1 MQEILV
7 NLIELQK
14 IDSKIASI
22 EGVIKNTP
30 SQVKAVQEKYAKA
43 IAGYDSIK
51 TAMEGNKQS
60 YLALEAELNEK
71 KNNLANSQSKL
82 SSVQNTKEYESVIR
96 ELDTL
101 KKVIAEDEIKL
112 KDMMNLDFEYESEF
126 SKMVELKENLEK
138 EIKEISS
145 SKADEEKELH
155 DELAKLTEKRE
166 KVASKIKKSTLM
178 KYDRVRAHRHN
189 IGIASVKDE
198 VCNGCYM
205 HVPPQLYVEV
215 KKDLEVH
222 SCPHCQRIL
231 YYIPPKTQETTDKQK

>member
-1 MQEILV
+1 MQEILEQ
-7 NLIELQK
+7 LIELQK

-30 SQVKAVQEKYAKA
+30 SQIKAVQEKYEKA
-43 IAGYDSIK
+43 ITGYDSIK
-51 TAMEGNKQS
+51 AALDENKKT
-60 YLALEAELNEK
+60 YLALEADLNEK
-71 KNNLANSQSKL
+71 KNNLLNSQSKL

-101 KKVIAEDEIKL
+101 KKSVAEDESKL
-112 KDMMNLDFEYESEF
+112 KEM
-126 SKMVELKENLEK
+126 LKESLEK
-138 EIKEISS
+138 ELEEVST
-145 SKADEEKELH
+145 SKADEDKEMH
-155 DELAKLTEKRE
+155 DELAKLMQQREEK
-166 KVASKIKKSTLM
+166 ASKIKKSTLM

-205 HVPPQLYVEV
+205 HIPPQLYVEV

-222 SCPHCQRIL
+222 TCPHCQRIL
-231 YYIPPKTQETTDKQK
+231 YYIPPKPADEAKK

>member
-1 MQEILV
+1 MQEILEQ
-7 NLIELQK
+7 LIELQK

-30 SQVKAVQEKYAKA
+30 SQIKAVQEKYEKA

-51 TAMEGNKQS
+51 TALNENKKT
-60 YLALEAELNEK
+60 YLVLEAELNEK
-71 KNNLANSQSKL
+71 KNNLMNSQNKL

-101 KKVIAEDEIKL
+101 KKNIADDETKL
-112 KDMMNLDFEYESEF
+112 KEMMNLDFKYESEL
-126 SKMVELKENLEK
+126 SKMVELKDSLEK
-138 EIKEISS
+138 EIAEVSS
-145 SKADEEKELH
+145 SKADEDKELH
-155 DELAKLTEKRE
+155 DELAKLMQERE
-166 KVASKIKKSTLM
+166 EHASKIKKSTLM

-205 HVPPQLYVEV
+205 HIPPQLYVEV

-222 SCPHCQRIL
+222 TCPHCQRIL
-231 YYIPPKTQETTDKQK
+231 YYIPPKQTDETKK